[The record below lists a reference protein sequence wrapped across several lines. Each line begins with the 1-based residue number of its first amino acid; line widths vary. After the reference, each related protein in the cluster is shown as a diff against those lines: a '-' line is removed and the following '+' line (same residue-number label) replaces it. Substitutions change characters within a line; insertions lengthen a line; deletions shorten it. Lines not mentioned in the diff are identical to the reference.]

1 MAMLTDAR
9 ESLWDAIDNWPAV
22 QALGLR
28 QFRNEKKF
36 GVVGMAPT
44 GLGDLPAISI
54 LPSSVKPEW
63 ATNRA
68 MSFEYV
74 LDVRIY
80 TNYLDEA
87 EDAVEKIWQA
97 LYQCRPDGETA
108 SYVKL
113 ATGYNPKQL
122 AISIEPVA
130 IGKEGANLCLRTTLT
145 VGLRPE
151 QDPQGNT

>member
-1 MAMLTDAR
+1 MTQVKLQPLICFYIKATR
-9 ESLWDAIDNWPAV
+9 
-22 QALGLR
+22 
-28 QFRNEKKF
+28 
-36 GVVGMAPT
+36 
-44 GLGDLPAISI
+44 ISR
-54 LPSSVKPEW
+54 
-63 ATNRA
+63 TR
-68 MSFEYV
+68 
-74 LDVRIY
+74 
-80 TNYLDEA
+80 

-97 LYQCRPDGETA
+97 LYQCSPDGETA